1 MGGCFSSAQIS
12 GLPTTTNTTNS
23 TSKNKEIKPKQ
34 YIWIDSNFDNNLI
47 LYHDIFHEN
56 TKLKCI
62 RFKSVE
68 EAITHILTYTKNK
81 KDENNI
87 INIKVDN
94 NPDNGNIIFDY
105 YYKDVSIIISGSLY
119 FDFYAKFNEKLMEI
133 NFVPTIIVYLSE
145 KDYFIENLKLNGLFN
160 DNNRLLDRD
169 LIFNNGKELK
179 KYIDSQKIETKKE
192 LSFELV
198 DNYEQ
203 LAIPF
208 YYTQF
213 FEDTT
218 DTEIF
223 LFNKYMDQKYKNEN
237 NLYELISQVF
247 DKNPPNNILC
257 KYWLRMFTC
266 PSKFHKDMNEDL
278 RKESRNITTY
288 YPFIKMCYEGV
299 RKEYITPCVNEKL
312 YRGQILL
319 KNEYDS
325 IIKLYKKKAGNH
337 NFPKLLIYSKCF
349 LSFSKDPDVA
359 EFFAKDS
366 LTGHINEIP
375 TIFIIEKDD
384 NTIINP
390 KILSNADL
398 DDISKIP
405 TEKEIL
411 FFPLSCFEINK
422 IEDDNDNINNNTI
435 IKYKYIYLSYL
446 GRYGDL
452 LKNQLNSYEVV
463 NNTQFSNFL
472 VNTRT
477 IPADFLSPIWLNNGE
492 LSIKIT
498 NICFVLDNF
507 KDLVGYNKNIIY
519 VLTLKGKIK
528 QEIKVHIDEILCII
542 KLREGK
548 ICSCSKDKTIK
559 ILQLY
564 DNNKKY
570 NEIKIINLK
579 ENYSKKILY
588 LNNNNILIIKNNNS
602 IDSYNLNYDQHKKN
616 FLFEIYK
623 IINMIEIS
631 NNAYA
636 LILENNNNKKFL
648 KIMSGEKKRRKRN

>member
-1 MGGCFSSAQIS
+1 M
-12 GLPTTTNTTNS
+12 
-23 TSKNKEIKPKQ
+23 
-34 YIWIDSNFDNNLI
+34 
-47 LYHDIFHEN
+47 
-56 TKLKCI
+56 
-62 RFKSVE
+62 
-68 EAITHILTYTKNK
+68 
-81 KDENNI
+81 
-87 INIKVDN
+87 
-94 NPDNGNIIFDY
+94 
-105 YYKDVSIIISGSLY
+105 
-119 FDFYAKFNEKLMEI
+119 
-133 NFVPTIIVYLSE
+133 
-145 KDYFIENLKLNGLFN
+145 
-160 DNNRLLDRD
+160 
-169 LIFNNGKELK
+169 
-179 KYIDSQKIETKKE
+179 
-192 LSFELV
+192 
-198 DNYEQ
+198 
-203 LAIPF
+203 
-208 YYTQF
+208 
-213 FEDTT
+213 
-218 DTEIF
+218 
-223 LFNKYMDQKYKNEN
+223 
-237 NLYELISQVF
+237 
-247 DKNPPNNILC
+247 
-257 KYWLRMFTC
+257 
-266 PSKFHKDMNEDL
+266 
-278 RKESRNITTY
+278 
-288 YPFIKMCYEGV
+288 
-299 RKEYITPCVNEKL
+299 
-312 YRGQILL
+312 
-319 KNEYDS
+319 
-325 IIKLYKKKAGNH
+325 
-337 NFPKLLIYSKCF
+337 
-349 LSFSKDPDVA
+349 
-359 EFFAKDS
+359 
-366 LTGHINEIP
+366 
-375 TIFIIEKDD
+375 
-384 NTIINP
+384 
-390 KILSNADL
+390 
-398 DDISKIP
+398 
-405 TEKEIL
+405 

-422 IEDDNDNINNNTI
+422 IEDDNDNINN

-477 IPADFLSPIWLNNGE
+477 IPVDFLSPIWLNNGE

-570 NEIKIINLK
+570 NEIKIINLE

-602 IDSYNLNYDQHKKN
+602 IDSYNLNYDQHKK